1 MNFLEKCDAVINI
14 DVPTIKWRAFVGA
27 NYKMN
32 VACRLNATKDG
43 LGVGI
48 VIRDSNGI
56 VCGAFCTSIVHGG
69 DFFQE
74 HAREILVGFHFA
86 FDIGIFWV
94 EV

>member
-1 MNFLEKCDAVINI
+1 
-14 DVPTIKWRAFVGA
+14 
-27 NYKMN
+27 MN

-74 HAREILVGFHFA
+74 HARAILVGFHFA

>member
-1 MNFLEKCDAVINI
+1 MNFLEKCDAVLNI

-56 VCGAFCTSIVHGG
+56 VWCFLYQYSPWWR
-69 DFFQE
+69 FFP
-74 HAREILVGFHFA
+74 RTCSCNSS
-86 FDIGIFWV
+86 WV
-94 EV
+94 PLCV